1 MAKGVNTRCD
11 PMNATR
17 SPAEER
23 PQLAAEHSRVY
34 EGYRRDVRSIWE
46 ELADGGKVERRF
58 TLIMGS
64 LKLSWGDVVR
74 QPAFSRPWINKN
86 SFESVPWTRE
96 PGEEVR

>member
-17 SPAEER
+17 SPEER

-46 ELADGGKVERRF
+46 ELADGGKVGRRF

-64 LKLSWGDVVR
+64 LKIAGGDGA
-74 QPAFSRPWINKN
+74 PARVLASLDVQ
-86 SFESVPWTRE
+86 E
-96 PGEEVR
+96 